1 MARPLNRC
9 QDGTMFCAS
18 VAYPLDS
25 EGFDFEYFHSHHA
38 PMFAELLGENCQRF
52 EVHRGLATPSAPPPP
67 FAAAAYFWV
76 TSPEA
81 FGAALAE
88 HGAEIYGD
96 IPHFS
101 QTQPVRGW
109 AEVV

>member
-1 MARPLNRC
+1 MARPLSQC
-9 QDGTMFCAS
+9 QDGNMFCAS
-18 VAYPLDS
+18 IAYPLNS
-25 EGFDFEYFHSHHA
+25 KGFDFEYFRSRHA

-81 FGAALAE
+81 FGVALAQ
-88 HGAEIYGD
+88 HAEKIYSD
-96 IPHFS
+96 IPNFS

>member
-1 MARPLNRC
+1 
-9 QDGTMFCAS
+9 MFCAS

-25 EGFDFEYFHSHHA
+25 EGFDFEYFRGRHA

-81 FGAALAE
+81 FGIALAQHAE
-88 HGAEIYGD
+88 EIYGD
-96 IPHFS
+96 IPNFS